1 MQDYHVRGS
10 HGTPS
15 HPGVAPAPRETF
27 VCGIAALSKKDAAGY
42 VIDRLND
49 DGGQDMDVQVSAS
62 LALPGKSTLAYG
74 RPIFYGA
81 S

>member
-42 VIDRLND
+42 VIDSLRR
-49 DGGQDMDVQVSAS
+49 DGYIDVRVDTVTT
-62 LALPGKSTLAYG
+62 LPGKQTLDYG
-74 RPIFYGA
+74 IPIHYGEDR
-81 S
+81 